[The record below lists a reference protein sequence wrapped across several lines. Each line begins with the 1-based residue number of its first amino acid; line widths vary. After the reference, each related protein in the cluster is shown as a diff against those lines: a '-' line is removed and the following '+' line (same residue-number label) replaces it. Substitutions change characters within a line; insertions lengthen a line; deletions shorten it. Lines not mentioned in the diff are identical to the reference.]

1 MCGIAGIFGLG
12 RAAASADPAA
22 TARIMADTLAHRGP
36 DGADSW
42 GDPEA
47 GIGLGHRRLSI
58 IDLSITGAQPMHS
71 AGGRYV
77 ISYNG
82 EVYNFRELRQ
92 ELEPRGH
99 AFRGTSDTEVMLA
112 AISEWGIEKAVQRFV
127 GMFAFA
133 VFDRQA
139 RTLHLVRDRL
149 GIKPLYWTLT
159 GGALLFGSE
168 LRALMAHPAFR
179 AEIDRE
185 AASAFLRYSYVPT
198 PSTIFH
204 NVHKLPPGS
213 ILTIGPGR
221 EPSIEAYWRL
231 RDVIVRPPPDDL
243 SAADAA
249 AHLDDLLREAVR
261 GRMIADVPIGAFL
274 SGGVDSATVVALMQA
289 CADRPVRTF
298 TIGFREKAYD
308 EAPYAREIAQRLGT
322 AHTELTLSGD
332 DALALVADIAGW
344 FDEPFANSSQLP
356 TYLVSRMTRQHV
368 TVALSGDGGDEL
380 FGGYPKY
387 NALENAWRRIGPLP
401 HGIRSLAGRCLA
413 RVPES
418 VLTRAAGLALDAGR
432 AERIGEKARRFAAA
446 LAAKTGDEAA
456 AALNA
461 VGADPDG
468 LVIGASAPLQLPRM
482 AGLAAT
488 LPDLASRMQAEDM
501 ANYLPD
507 DILTK
512 VDRCSMAVSLETR
525 IPLLDHRVVEFVWSL
540 PRAIRR
546 GNAPKALL
554 KSVLQRYLPPAA
566 VDRPKRGFS
575 VPLGRWLSGP
585 LRGWAE
591 DLLAPD
597 KLASEGLLDPGA
609 VQRMWQRHLSNHEQN
624 ATALW
629 NILMLRAWSERWL
642 KR

>member
-1 MCGIAGIFGLG
+1 
-12 RAAASADPAA
+12 
-22 TARIMADTLAHRGP
+22 
-36 DGADSW
+36 
-42 GDPEA
+42 
-47 GIGLGHRRLSI
+47 
-58 IDLSITGAQPMHS
+58 
-71 AGGRYV
+71 
-77 ISYNG
+77 
-82 EVYNFRELRQ
+82 
-92 ELEPRGH
+92 
-99 AFRGTSDTEVMLA
+99 
-112 AISEWGIEKAVQRFV
+112 
-127 GMFAFA
+127 
-133 VFDRQA
+133 
-139 RTLHLVRDRL
+139 
-149 GIKPLYWTLT
+149 
-159 GGALLFGSE
+159 
-168 LRALMAHPAFR
+168 
-179 AEIDRE
+179 
-185 AASAFLRYSYVPT
+185 
-198 PSTIFH
+198 
-204 NVHKLPPGS
+204 
-213 ILTIGPGR
+213 
-221 EPSIEAYWRL
+221 
-231 RDVIVRPPPDDL
+231 
-243 SAADAA
+243 
-249 AHLDDLLREAVR
+249 
-261 GRMIADVPIGAFL
+261 
-274 SGGVDSATVVALMQA
+274 MQA

-308 EAPYAREIAQRLGT
+308 ESPYAREIAQRLGT
-322 AHTELTLSGD
+322 AHTEVTLSGD
-332 DALALVADIAGW
+332 DALALVGDIAGW
-344 FDEPFANSSQLP
+344 FDEPFADSSQLP

-387 NALENAWRRIGPLP
+387 DALENAWRRIGPLP

-482 AGLAAT
+482 AGLAAA

-525 IPLLDHRVVEFVWSL
+525 VPLLDHRVVEFVWSL

-597 KLASEGLLDPGA
+597 KLTSEGLLDAGA
-609 VQRMWQRHLSNHEQN
+609 VQRMWRRHLSNHEQN